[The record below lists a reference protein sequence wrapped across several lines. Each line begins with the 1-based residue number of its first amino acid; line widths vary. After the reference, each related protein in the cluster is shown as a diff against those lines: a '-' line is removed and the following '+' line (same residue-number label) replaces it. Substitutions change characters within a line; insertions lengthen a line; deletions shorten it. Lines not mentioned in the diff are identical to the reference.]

1 MTLGLSGAEDS
12 TGATMVSWGTLTN
25 LVEEIFDI
33 KMIKIASRIRFVT
46 KISSKFAQFFFVSGL
61 PERPRDGPD
70 GSDGFPDVARAY
82 RSVSNPAGLRR
93 GHSKPVYHLQNVAI
107 RLSRIVSGSNFRRRY
122 VYRRCD
128 LDVHVGKEKKVSH

>member
-46 KISSKFAQFFFVSGL
+46 KNLSKFAHFFLSGL
-61 PERPRDGPD
+61 PKRSGNGPD
-70 GSDGFPDVARAY
+70 GSDGFLDVARAY
-82 RSVSNPAGLRR
+82 WSVSDPAGLRR
-93 GHSKPVYHLQNVAI
+93 GHSKPMYHLQNVAVW
-107 RLSRIVSGSNFRRRY
+107 LSRFVSCSNFRRRY
-122 VYRRCD
+122 VYCRCD
-128 LDVHVGKEKKVSH
+128 LDVYVGKEKKVSH